1 MAEDTA
7 QTKQKATE
15 IDQGSTMT
23 SETSKIDDNQRYIVH
38 KFNFEG
44 YFIIRIQVY

>member
-15 IDQGSTMT
+15 TDKGSTMT
-23 SETSKIDDNQRYIVH
+23 SENSKIDESQRKYV
-38 KFNFEG
+38 FRGLFYYYNLG
-44 YFIIRIQVY
+44 

>member
-23 SETSKIDDNQRYIVH
+23 SETSKIDNNQR
-38 KFNFEG
+38 
-44 YFIIRIQVY
+44 

>member
-23 SETSKIDDNQRYIVH
+23 SETSKIDDNQRY
-38 KFNFEG
+38 
-44 YFIIRIQVY
+44 YFIIRIQVS